1 MKERVGAWR
10 LEWIV
15 LFYFLSYIPN
25 ILLTKYTTSYVH
37 PALGRPLTGLE
48 TLPST
53 LMMNLVLTYLF
64 IWLSGWYR
72 HAHNTQFAG
81 YTVPVPT
88 RYTFISGLGT
98 ALVLFTVPL
107 SFTFTD
113 VSIPFVQL
121 LMRGDI
127 LIIAPIVDAI
137 FGRRVRWWSWT
148 ALAMVFVALFLVIQQ
163 RGGLH
168 LPPLAIATVVLYAV
182 GYFTRLW
189 VMTRVSK
196 DGDPNSVKRYFVEE
210 KIIALPI
217 SIVALGIVSVSG
229 VGSQAGMLSF
239 GFLGVWNDPV
249 LWPLMGVAIT
259 LTIVSVFAAIILLDP
274 RENSYCVPLERS
286 SSLLAGLV
294 AAYLLHWGWGLPAP
308 TRMEVIGAGILMLA
322 ITLLCVAPRYQGS
335 GVATKKELIKD
346 PVRP

>member
-1 MKERVGAWR
+1 MIQRSPWR

-15 LFYFLSYIPN
+15 VLYFLSYIPN
-25 ILLTKYTTSYVH
+25 ILLTKYTTSFVH
-37 PALGRPLTGLE
+37 PELGRPLTGLE

-53 LMMNLVLTYLF
+53 LTLNLILTYLF

-72 HAHNTQFAG
+72 HAHTTQFAG
-81 YTVPVPT
+81 HTVPVPT
-88 RYTFISGLGT
+88 KYTFISGIGT

-148 ALAMVFVALFLVIQQ
+148 ALVMVAIALLLVIQQ

-168 LPPLAIATVVLYAV
+168 LPPLAIATVVLYAI
-182 GYFTRLW
+182 GYFTRLF

-210 KIIALPI
+210 KLIALPI
-217 SIVALGIVSVSG
+217 SITALALLSFSG
-229 VGSQAGMLSF
+229 LGAQAGQLSF
-239 GFLGVWNDPV
+239 GFLAVWSDPV
-249 LWPLMGVAIT
+249 IWPLFGVAVT

-308 TRMEVIGAGILMLA
+308 TSMEVTGAAILMLA
-322 ITLLCVAPRYQGS
+322 ITLLCIAPRFDNA
-335 GVATKKELIKD
+335 GVKAAVAKAHG
-346 PVRP
+346 

>member
-1 MKERVGAWR
+1 MTQRASPWR

-15 LFYFLSYIPN
+15 LLYFISYIPN
-25 ILLTKYTTSYVH
+25 ILLTKYTTSFNH
-37 PALGRPLTGLE
+37 PGLGRPLTGLE

-53 LMMNLVLTYLF
+53 LTMNLVLTYLF

-72 HAHNTQFAG
+72 HAHSVKLGAHV
-81 YTVPVPT
+81 VPVPT
-88 RYTFISGLGT
+88 KYTFISGLGT

-107 SFTFTD
+107 SLTFTD
-113 VSIPFVQL
+113 VSIPFIQL

-127 LIIAPIVDAI
+127 LIIAPVVDAI

-148 ALAMVFVALFLVIQQ
+148 ALVMVAASLFLVIKQ

-168 LPPLAIATVVLYAV
+168 LPPLAIATVVLYAI

-196 DGDPNSVKRYFVEE
+196 DGNPDSVKRYFVEE
-210 KIIALPI
+210 KLIALPI
-217 SIVALGIVSVSG
+217 SIVALALVSLSG
-229 VGSQAGMLSF
+229 LGLQAGQLGW
-239 GFLGVWNDPV
+239 GFLAVWTDPV
-249 LWPLMGVAIT
+249 VLPLFGVAVT

-274 RENSYCVPLERS
+274 SENSYCVPLERS

-294 AAYLLHWGWGLPAP
+294 AAYLLHWWWNLPKP
-308 TRMEVIGAGILMLA
+308 TTTEVIGAGVLMLA
-322 ITLLCVAPRYQGS
+322 ITLLCIAPRYDRKPV
-335 GVATKKELIKD
+335 VAAAAEQA
-346 PVRP
+346 

>member
-1 MKERVGAWR
+1 MNARTGWR

-15 LFYFLSYIPN
+15 FFYFLSYIPN
-25 ILLTKYTTSYVH
+25 ILLVKYTTSFVH

-53 LMMNLVLTYLF
+53 LTLNLVLTYLF

-72 HAHNTQFAG
+72 HAHNIQLAG
-81 YTVPVPT
+81 HTVPIPT

-127 LIIAPIVDAI
+127 LIIAPVVDAI

-148 ALAMVFVALFLVIQQ
+148 ALVMVAIALLLVIQQ

-168 LPPLAIATVVLYAV
+168 LPPLAIATVVLYAI
-182 GYFTRLW
+182 GYFTRLA

-196 DGDPNSVKRYFVEE
+196 NGDPNSVKRYFVEE
-210 KIIALPI
+210 KLIALPI
-217 SIVALGIVSVSG
+217 SIAALALLSLSG
-229 VGSQAGMLSF
+229 LGAQAGQLSW
-239 GFLGVWNDPV
+239 GFLSVWNDPV
-249 LWPLMGVAIT
+249 FWPLLGVSVT

-308 TRMEVIGAGILMLA
+308 TTMEVIGAGVLMLA
-322 ITLLCVAPRYQGS
+322 ITLLCVAPRYQGF
-335 GVATKKELIKD
+335 GATAKKEEEKIL
-346 PVRP
+346 VRP

>member
-1 MKERVGAWR
+1 MNERTGWR

-15 LFYFLSYIPN
+15 FFYFLSYIPN
-25 ILLTKYTTSYVH
+25 ILLTKYTTSFVH

-53 LMMNLVLTYLF
+53 LTMNLLLTYLF

-72 HAHNTQFAG
+72 HAHNIQLAG
-81 YTVPVPT
+81 HTVPVPT

-127 LIIAPIVDAI
+127 LIIAPVVDAI

-148 ALAMVFVALFLVIQQ
+148 ALVMVGIALFLVIHQ

-168 LPPLAIATVVLYAV
+168 LPPLAIATVILYAI
-182 GYFTRLW
+182 GYFTRLA

-196 DGDPNSVKRYFVEE
+196 NGDPNSVKRYFVEE
-210 KIIALPI
+210 KLIALPI
-217 SIVALGIVSVSG
+217 SIVALALLSMSG
-229 VGSQAGMLSF
+229 LGTQSGQLSW

-249 LWPLMGVAIT
+249 LWPLLGVAVT

-294 AAYLLHWGWGLPAP
+294 AAYLLHWAWGLPEP
-308 TRMEVIGAGILMLA
+308 TTMEVIGAGVLMLA
-322 ITLLCVAPRYQGS
+322 ITLLCVAPRFDKP
-335 GVATKKELIKD
+335 VLATKKEPQKIL
-346 PVRP
+346 VRS